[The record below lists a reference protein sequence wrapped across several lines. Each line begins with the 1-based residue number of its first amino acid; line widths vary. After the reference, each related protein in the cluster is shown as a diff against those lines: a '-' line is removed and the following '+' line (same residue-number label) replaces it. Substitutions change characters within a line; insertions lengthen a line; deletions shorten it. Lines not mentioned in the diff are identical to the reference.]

1 MRKQV
6 VDGESM
12 DREILTQP
20 LYGVPADDDYDE
32 TNSVE
37 NNTVEEENTIENST
51 KETTKKNKNA
61 KARNETSKSRETQAL
76 YGPPPERNN
85 QSHSS
90 LEIPEP
96 LYGPPPDD
104 NKYTTGLNI
113 TNIAVVGLLFIIGL
127 AAMLNRKLSK
137 RAKIITA
144 IIVVLAMIAITVF
157 VIGIKKNINY

>member
-6 VDGESM
+6 VDGEST

-37 NNTVEEENTIENST
+37 NNTVEEENTIENSN

-85 QSHSS
+85 QTHSS
-90 LEIPEP
+90 VPIPEP
-96 LYGPPPDD
+96 LYGPPPDE
-104 NKYTTGLNI
+104 NKHTTALNI
-113 TNIAVVGLLFIIGL
+113 TNICVVVLIFVIGVF
-127 AAMLNRKLSK
+127 AMLSKKLSR
-137 RAKIITA
+137 RAKIIIA
-144 IIVVLAMIAITVF
+144 IFLVLAMDAVF
-157 VIGIKKNINY
+157 VVLQCVIQ